1 MLAYSSITV
10 KPGQSL
16 IDIALEAYGKV
27 EGVFSLL
34 AINSGLLDAIHAMP
48 EPGTQLLV
56 HAEKPVAAASNFNS
70 VAEVP
75 MPVYPIIPGTP
86 SAATAGQL
94 VNNNHEPLS
103 SNDPPQPANANY
115 YRGDDFVYHH
125 VDGRWKRNTIV
136 LF

>member
-1 MLAYSSITV
+1 MLAYSTITV

-75 MPVYPIIPGTP
+75 MPVYPLPGTP